1 MKEKLTMYGDR
12 GNIEIAA
19 LWIVFGLL
27 VNAVIDGWYLSLN
40 KPDFDVVCKADS
52 VCVIESKSQNINKG
66 IYEKSGND
74 YHEERWQEDSGPH
87 DMKKPVPPEWELKDL
102 TSPEWCFPSQYKT
115 VPVDCQW
122 GIEQTFGF

>member
-1 MKEKLTMYGDR
+1 MYGDR

-40 KPDFDVVCKADS
+40 KPDFDVICKKDS
-52 VCVIESKSQNINKG
+52 WKLEEMYNPTGVLCFLS
-66 IYEKSGND
+66 
-74 YHEERWQEDSGPH
+74 HEPQP
-87 DMKKPVPPEWELKDL
+87 
-102 TSPEWCFPSQYKT
+102 

-122 GIEQTFGF
+122 NTISDKLFFD

>member
-1 MKEKLTMYGDR
+1 MYGDR

-40 KPDFDVVCKADS
+40 KPDFDVICKKDS
-52 VCVIESKSQNINKG
+52 ICVVEARDNEKEKELYRNINEL
-66 IYEKSGND
+66 YE
-74 YHEERWQEDSGPH
+74 EDSGPH
-87 DMKKPVPPEWELKDL
+87 DMKEMYKKAIPPEWKLEEMYNPTGVL
-102 TSPEWCFPSQYKT
+102 CFLSHEPQP

-122 GIEQTFGF
+122 NTISDKLFFD

>member
-1 MKEKLTMYGDR
+1 MYGDR

-52 VCVIESKSQNINKG
+52 VCVIESKSPERSKG
-66 IYEKSGND
+66 IYKNPSELWD
-74 YHEERWQEDSGPH
+74 EDSGPH

-115 VPVDCQW
+115 VPIDCQW